1 MNKLIKNGFTLIDT
15 LLSLAIVSIVSL
27 LSFTYLQTCASL
39 INYSEDLQE
48 QMGILQIREILM
60 VSSDIQLK
68 DNEISYLYNNKKYKL
83 LYEKHRIVKKEG
95 YEILIENIENAKFI
109 EEKDD
114 IYLEYKKNKK
124 SYKVQIM

>member
-124 SYKVQIM
+124 SYKIQIM